1 VAGPEARS
9 AAGASAAGGPDD
21 LPVGAADSP
30 LPLAERRVC
39 TVLFVDLVG
48 FTPLAEQRDPEEIR
62 ELLSRYFD
70 AAQTVIIR
78 FGGVVEKFIGD
89 AVMAIWGA
97 PVAAEGDAERA
108 VRAALDVVRAVA
120 DLGREADV
128 PELRAR
134 AGIVTGEVAVTVG
147 KVAEGMVLGDSVNTA
162 SRIQSAAPPGAVLV
176 DDATWRVAR
185 SGITFSD
192 AGLHEL
198 KGKSQRVPL
207 WQAERVTS
215 TIGGAQRSGGLEAP
229 LSGRDAELRML
240 KESFH
245 ACVDRCSPRLVAV
258 SGPAGV
264 GKSRLGWEFEK
275 YADGLAATVW
285 WHRGRCL
292 TYGDVVAF
300 GALAEMVRQRLGIAE
315 EDPPS
320 AAGERLASGLVEFVP
335 DVALREYVLPRLAR
349 LIGVGT
355 PAADLGREELF
366 AGWRV
371 FFEQLATSA
380 PVVLLVEDLQHADEG
395 FLEFLDHLLDR
406 ARGVPIFVLTL
417 GRPEFDEQRAGWG
430 SGRRNGTTLA
440 LEPLGVPAMD
450 AMLEGLVPQMPSAA
464 KSAIAAQAQGIPLY
478 AIETVRMLVDRGVVQ
493 PIGGSYQLVGELG
506 ELAVPDTLQSLLAA
520 RLDALPGEARRLVSD
535 AAVIGSTFPLE
546 ALVAVSGLPRGQVEH
561 LLAGLARREVISL
574 RADPLSPERGQY
586 GFVQTMFRQVAYD
599 TLSRRERKS
608 RHLAVSEHLAQAFP
622 DGGEEVSE
630 VIAHHLLDAMAA
642 VPDDPDVG
650 ELRERAIATF
660 TRAAER
666 ADRTGAPSTAA
677 RMMVTAAALR
687 EESGSSEH
695 ALAAARLWERAGSA
709 AGKAGAFLLA
719 SEHFSRAGELF
730 RRLGCERDAARAS
743 VGGAGALRRAGR
755 NDEARTIV
763 LEALTVMRTDPG
775 PDTVDAV
782 HQLAIMAAMLGD
794 DDAEDLAGE
803 ALYLAQSLDSP
814 DDVLADLLTTRG
826 IGEHIRGLTRQ
837 AAASLREAARLA
849 RGREDHFGAGRALLN
864 LADGMTGVDPAAAL
878 EAARDGLADL
888 RRAGTSAM
896 LGVAL
901 GNYCGALILLG
912 RWDEVEEVFSGPDA
926 EMFASTA
933 SNSFYVLVLRAWRDG
948 TLDQPAA
955 ATLEALAD
963 SDDLQDLG
971 ALAAGRAVA
980 AACNGDQ
987 AAALEFAGKA
997 LEVVESLGVNSEPV
1011 RWSWSLAV
1019 DTALDLGDGAEAS
1032 RLLDWLDHYP
1042 AGLVPRLLRADRLR
1056 AQARMLSGTPGSDAG
1071 PLFEQAVGDLKHVG
1085 SPFFVARALLDHASW
1100 CRAIG
1105 EDQRAEQLA
1114 TEAWAIAGRLPS
1126 KPLLDRAS
1134 ALLGDRTGD
1143 PNLAASGTN
1152 GVGVSA

>member
-1 VAGPEARS
+1 MPASSPVRWQSPSARWPREWCSATRSTLPPES
-9 AAGASAAGGPDD
+9 
-21 LPVGAADSP
+21 
-30 LPLAERRVC
+30 
-39 TVLFVDLVG
+39 
-48 FTPLAEQRDPEEIR
+48 
-62 ELLSRYFD
+62 
-70 AAQTVIIR
+70 
-78 FGGVVEKFIGD
+78 
-89 AVMAIWGA
+89 
-97 PVAAEGDAERA
+97 
-108 VRAALDVVRAVA
+108 
-120 DLGREADV
+120 
-128 PELRAR
+128 
-134 AGIVTGEVAVTVG
+134 
-147 KVAEGMVLGDSVNTA
+147 
-162 SRIQSAAPPGAVLV
+162 QSAAPPAVVLV

-229 LSGRDAELRML
+229 LSGRDSELRML

-245 ACVDRCSPRLVAV
+245 ACVDRGSPRLVAV

-320 AAGERLASGLVEFVP
+320 AAGERLAAGLVEFVP

-417 GRPEFDEQRAGWG
+417 ARPEFDERRVGWG

-440 LEPLGVPAMD
+440 LEPLGAPAMD

-520 RLDALPGEARRLVSD
+520 RLDALPPEARRLVSD
-535 AAVIGSTFPLE
+535 AAVIGSTVPARGPRGGERLPPRTGRAPSRRPRPARGDLASGRSPVTRTRAVRLRPDDVPPGGLRHPLPPRAE
-546 ALVAVSGLPRGQVEH
+546 VTPLGGVRAPGAGLPRRWRGSER
-561 LLAGLARREVISL
+561 GDRPPPARRHGGRPGRPRRGRVAGTGHRHIHPGG
-574 RADPLSPERGQY
+574 RA
-586 GFVQTMFRQVAYD
+586 
-599 TLSRRERKS
+599 RRS
-608 RHLAVSEHLAQAFP
+608 N
-622 DGGEEVSE
+622 GG
-630 VIAHHLLDAMAA
+630 A
-642 VPDDPDVG
+642 G
-650 ELRERAIATF
+650 
-660 TRAAER
+660 
-666 ADRTGAPSTAA
+666 TAA

-695 ALAAARLWERAGSA
+695 ALAAARLWERAGSVA
-709 AGKAGAFLLA
+709 AKAGGFLLA

-730 RRLGCERDAARAS
+730 RRLERERDAARAS
-743 VGGAGALRRAGR
+743 VGRAGALRLAGR

-763 LEALTVMRTDPG
+763 LEALTVMRQDPG

-794 DDAEDLAGE
+794 DAADDLAEE
-803 ALYLAQSLDSP
+803 ALYLAQSLDLP

-826 IGEHIRGLTRQ
+826 VGEHVRGLTRQ

-849 RGREDHFGAGRALLN
+849 RGREDHLGAGRALLN
-864 LADGMTGVDPAAAL
+864 LADGLTGVDPAAAL

-888 RRAGTSAM
+888 HRAGTNAM
-896 LGVAL
+896 LAVAL

-948 TLDQPAA
+948 TLDEPAV
-955 ATLEALAD
+955 ATLEALAG

-971 ALAAGRAVA
+971 VLAAGRAVA
-980 AACNGDQ
+980 AACTGDQ
-987 AAALEFAGKA
+987 AATLEFAGKA

-1019 DTALDLGDGAEAS
+1019 DTALDLGDRAEAS
-1032 RLLDWLDHYP
+1032 RLFDWLDHYP
-1042 AGLVPRLLRADRLR
+1042 AGLVPRLLRADRVR
-1056 AQARMLSGTPGSDAG
+1056 AQARMLSATPGSDAG
-1071 PLFEQAVGDLKHVG
+1071 PLFEQAVADLKDVG
-1085 SPFFVARALLDHASW
+1085 SPVFVARALLDHASW
-1100 CRAIG
+1100 RRAIG
-1105 EDQRAEQLA
+1105 EDERAEQLA

-1126 KPLLDRAS
+1126 KPMLERAA
-1134 ALLGDRTGD
+1134 ALLGDRHGAVE
-1143 PNLAASGTN
+1143 AASSDAS